1 MSKSQ
6 SDSGYNER
14 GGNSKRGGDSR
25 SGGGARGDKWSQK
38 GEKDSTKPL
47 GKAPPPADKSGKKM
61 QEQKNVE
68 ISQQSVILYS
78 IIIAKFNREKLI

>member
-25 SGGGARGDKWSQK
+25 SGGGARGDKWSQR
-38 GEKDSTKPL
+38 GEKESFKPL
-47 GKAPPPADKSGKKM
+47 GKAPPPAEKSGKKM
-61 QEQKNVE
+61 
-68 ISQQSVILYS
+68 
-78 IIIAKFNREKLI
+78 

>member
-6 SDSGYNER
+6 SDSGYNE
-14 GGNSKRGGDSR
+14 KRGGDSR

-61 QEQKNVE
+61 
-68 ISQQSVILYS
+68 
-78 IIIAKFNREKLI
+78 

>member
-14 GGNSKRGGDSR
+14 GGNSKRGGDPS

-61 QEQKNVE
+61 
-68 ISQQSVILYS
+68 
-78 IIIAKFNREKLI
+78 